1 MLKRISGLII
11 ILCIFAVNTQAMDLT
26 VDEAVEIALEQ
37 NLELQSTYIGQRT
50 LEREKNSNWNEFLP
64 NASVSAGLGKNYI
77 ADAENPDN
85 WNLSMRF
92 DTSLDLSAD
101 TYFQIKDTIMD
112 YQKGLITQEIAVQ
125 KLKRDIRKAFYYI
138 ILIRENITVNI
149 DMIDTAFQRYER
161 AQVNYELGNIAYV
174 EVLSYQVAWEN
185 MKPQLINLE
194 NAYETSLWE
203 FKRLLG
209 IDLEENIA
217 IVGEIESNTQ
227 SFNSEDIIS
236 EYMYDRLEVQYFSK
250 LVEQIQVKKGMAA
263 AQTMTPVL
271 GLGYSWGTDMDDP
284 FGNDTND
291 PEWDDSSG
299 NFNMS
304 LTLPLDGFVPNS
316 QKNLYVKQYKD
327 QLERAE
333 LTLENQIRGNA
344 IDIQSVVLLLNKS
357 ASTIKTLELNVDL
370 AQENYNL
377 VDSSYT
383 EGILDFL
390 DVQNADDE
398 LNKAKLMVIDEK
410 YNYISAIMDLQ
421 YIINSDELK

>member
-1 MLKRISGLII
+1 MYKRISGLII
-11 ILCIFAVNTQAMDLT
+11 LLCVTAVYIQAMDLT

-64 NASVSAGLGKNYI
+64 DASVSAGLGKTNTQ
-77 ADAENPDN
+77 DAGYPEY
-85 WNLSMRF
+85 WNLSLGF
-92 DTSLDLSAD
+92 NTSLDLSAD

-112 YQKGLITQEIAVQ
+112 YQKGLITQDIAVQ
-125 KLKRDIRKAFYYI
+125 KLKRDVRKAFYYI
-138 ILIRENITVNI
+138 ILIRETIDVNI
-149 DMIDTAFQRYER
+149 DMIDTAFKRYER
-161 AQVNYELGNIAYV
+161 AKVNYELGNIAYV

-194 NAYETSLWE
+194 NSYETSLWE

-209 IDLEENIA
+209 IDLEENIV
-217 IVGEIESNTQ
+217 IVGEIESDIQ
-227 SFNSEDIIS
+227 IFDSENIIS

-250 LVEQIQVKKGMAA
+250 LVEQIRVKKGMAA

-271 GLGYSWGTDMDDP
+271 GLGYSWNSMMDDP
-284 FGNDTND
+284 FGDEIDN
-291 PEWDDSSG
+291 PEWNDNSG
-299 NFNMS
+299 SMNMS
-304 LTLPLDGFVPNS
+304 LTLPLDGFIPNS
-316 QKNLYVKQYKD
+316 QKNLYVKKYKD

-333 LTLENQIRGNA
+333 LTLENQVRGNA

-357 ASTIKTLELNVDL
+357 ASTIDSLELNVDL

-398 LNKAKLMVIDEK
+398 LNKAKLMVVDEK
-410 YNYISAIMDLQ
+410 YNYISALMDLQ
-421 YIINSDELK
+421 YIINNDELK